1 MQSDLTWSPY
11 TKFHEAE
18 KLRRLSLTLD
28 LSTWVPVLT
37 PAPGL
42 REETS
47 RGCVRFSK
55 CGFQNQYEN
64 TLTRIQELCLQHYL
78 QGKWFKEMSKGEG
91 EDGPSPLVQY
101 FFNLRVLFCFVL
113 SFSFWYNKPIVSQF
127 LLHSKFY
134 IKLIHPPHS
143 ENLNSIRASSSL

>member
-1 MQSDLTWSPY
+1 M
-11 TKFHEAE
+11 
-18 KLRRLSLTLD
+18 RLKSWEDCLWPWI
-28 LSTWVPVLT
+28 WVPEFQFWLQ
-37 PAPGL
+37 PQAY
-42 REETS
+42 
-47 RGCVRFSK
+47 VRRQVGAACGFHVWAW